1 MRERISIPRVQ
12 HGSSVSTGVRSAA
25 SHRKDTPVLPFER
38 CEMLALDLLVQKQ
51 RRRHLQAS
59 ARLAS
64 SMPVATLRES
74 SQRPRYSYRAQR
86 WSLQSSLDP
95 AFDSGSLRLAPSSKP
110 SKLGS
115 SGSIVACTRRTLSP
129 VALSL
134 RASAHP
140 SRNDLPNPACRVSG
154 LCEYYGCAMVNLSR
168 KARARPEALQC
179 VWWMRRG
186 SSFVAIS
193 TRPSGSWQRLVRA
206 APVPHNAGSSYARC
220 AAGVISKISS
230 LRVKLLAG

>member
-1 MRERISIPRVQ
+1 
-12 HGSSVSTGVRSAA
+12 
-25 SHRKDTPVLPFER
+25 
-38 CEMLALDLLVQKQ
+38 
-51 RRRHLQAS
+51 
-59 ARLAS
+59 
-64 SMPVATLRES
+64 MPVATLQAS

-168 KARARPEALQC
+168 MACATRLVHDRRFCSVFGGCAEVQALWRSRRARVDLGRDWFAPLPFPTTRDRPTPAVLQ
-179 VWWMRRG
+179 V
-186 SSFVAIS
+186 
-193 TRPSGSWQRLVRA
+193 
-206 APVPHNAGSSYARC
+206 
-220 AAGVISKISS
+220 
-230 LRVKLLAG
+230 